1 MCSTVVPNDLLNYG
15 SLSRLLVTG
24 KTCNDFVCAVLLV
37 YKKLELDDR
46 NHIKVFLTFSFV
58 GEISDATQRNCMIM
72 VKPELHSL
80 PKSNQ
85 NRKTIQG
92 NSGIRGHI
100 LDSSAKSYVLWERSN
115 TVVC

>member
-1 MCSTVVPNDLLNYG
+1 MILFARFNLCTKNWDWMTEITS
-15 SLSRLLVTG
+15 
-24 KTCNDFVCAVLLV
+24 KF
-37 YKKLELDDR
+37 
-46 NHIKVFLTFSFV
+46 FSHFPLF
-58 GEISDATQRNCMIM
+58 GESSDATQRSCMIM

>member
-37 YKKLELDDR
+37 YKKLELYDR

-92 NSGIRGHI
+92 KLRETWTCTR
-100 LDSSAKSYVLWERSN
+100 LE
-115 TVVC
+115 C